1 MRRIILQDAAV
12 LLTFDEFK
20 THKIFQNDIFKSSEF
35 LDFQKR
41 LLRECKSYKT
51 PETLELQG
59 VVPAISQELSE
70 IKGYSISLK
79 GQMFEMDE
87 RVAKIMEE
95 KDERIAKMGS
105 DLSEIRTI
113 LEKFLSGLGKLENG
127 MLMGNEMQ
135 SSSQTQSSSQ
145 STQQKN
151 NSKIID
157 ASEENFIMDRKINS
171 VRAAW
176 LEYIRYIAPLLENKK
191 AWQRAESE
199 TRFLNRR
206 KPLFAAMH
214 QLLDGNV

>member
-1 MRRIILQDAAV
+1 
-12 LLTFDEFK
+12 
-20 THKIFQNDIFKSSEF
+20 
-35 LDFQKR
+35 
-41 LLRECKSYKT
+41 
-51 PETLELQG
+51 

-87 RVAKIMEE
+87 RVAKIMEEKDERIAKIMEE

-206 KPLFAAMH
+206 RPLFAAMH
-214 QLLDGNV
+214 QLLDGNVLFF